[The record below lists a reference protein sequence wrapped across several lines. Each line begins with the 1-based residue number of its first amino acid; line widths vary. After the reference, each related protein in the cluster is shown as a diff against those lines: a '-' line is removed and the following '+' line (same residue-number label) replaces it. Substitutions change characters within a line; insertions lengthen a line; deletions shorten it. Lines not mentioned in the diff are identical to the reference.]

1 MTRIDTVTDISAGT
15 EVQKVWPTTSE
26 GNIDLDG
33 DVVDFDGQTR
43 PLVDSEKHEAR
54 EWEDENE
61 RTADAAALR
70 DDLQVMKDARD
81 AAVTS
86 RTEMDAPDGE
96 GSLGRWNPVKEIAD
110 EAFPDPLVDEA
121 AWRAEVE
128 ARIEDQAKLL
138 NLTVKEVR
146 RVYGDVRSMAAAL
159 VRKFRK
165 DGDDR

>member
-1 MTRIDTVTDISAGT
+1 MPRIDESFNQNGDRITRR
-15 EVQKVWPTTSE
+15 WPEDAE
-26 GNIDLDG
+26 GNIDPDG
-33 DVVDFDGQTR
+33 LIVDWDGSTR
-43 PLVDSEKHEAR
+43 PLTVD
-54 EWEDENE
+54 E
-61 RTADAAALR
+61 RTAVEAEQEQADRDADAAALR

-81 AAVTS
+81 EAATS

-96 GSLGRWNPVKEIAD
+96 GSLSRWNPVKENAV
-110 EAFPDPLVDEA
+110 EAFPDPTVDEA

-165 DGDDR
+165 DRDDQ